1 MEKDNSPE
9 NLIKIT
15 FKTKIV
21 SVIERIEELLKTHDT
36 VILSAI
42 NSGISNLVLITEI
55 AKVKLGD
62 LHQINSLETLKSPSN
77 NDDNRERIST
87 RFKVELSK
95 TKVTPQAG
103 SFYQA
108 PYTKEQIAE
117 ISSVKNEERNN
128 DEHREEGGYRGRGF
142 RGGFRGRG
150 EGFRGRGEGFRG
162 RGEGFRGRGE
172 GFRGRGEGFRGRGRG
187 DGFRG
192 RGEGEGFRGRGD
204 GFRGRGEGSRG
215 RGRGN

>member
-21 SVIERIEELLKTHDT
+21 TVIERIEELLKSHDK

-62 LHQINSLETLKSPSN
+62 LHQVNSLETLKSPSN

-95 TKVTPQAG
+95 TKITPSSG

-108 PYTKEQIAE
+108 PYTKEEIDAIA
-117 ISSVKNEERNN
+117 SVKNEDRSN
-128 DEHREEGGYRGRGF
+128 DENREEGGYRGRGF

-150 EGFRGRGEGFRG
+150 RGDGYRGRGRG
-162 RGEGFRGRGE
+162 D
-172 GFRGRGEGFRGRGRG
+172 GEGFRGRGRG

-192 RGEGEGFRGRGD
+192 RGRGDGEGFRGRGRGDGFRGRGD

-215 RGRGN
+215 RGN